1 MITLHRGIYV
11 SGCLRT
17 KISHANDRVIMIVH
31 QAIVLSRSLR
41 AVEVCSV
48 FFDVTKEQRDTIT
61 NHHSIY

>member
-1 MITLHRGIYV
+1 MITLHRSVYV

-31 QAIVLSRSLR
+31 QAIILSRSSH
-41 AVEVCSV
+41 AIEVCSV

-61 NHHSIY
+61 SHHSIY